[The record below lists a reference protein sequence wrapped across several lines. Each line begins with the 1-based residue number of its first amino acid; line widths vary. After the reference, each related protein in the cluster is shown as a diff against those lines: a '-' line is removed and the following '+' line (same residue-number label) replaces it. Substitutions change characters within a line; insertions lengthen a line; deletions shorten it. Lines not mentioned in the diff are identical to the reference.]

1 MDERTL
7 HIFKLIVEEYLKKGT
22 PVGSETIRQA
32 GIDLSPAS
40 IRNVMAR
47 LEDEDY
53 LYSPHTSA
61 GRQPTERG
69 LRFFVDRLMVVNTL
83 KPSEQKDIRSR
94 ISDPEQTLIPLYE
107 RASTALSG
115 LSSCIGLV
123 IAPKTDRPVQQIQ
136 CLELEQ
142 NKILAIIM
150 MQDGTIEN
158 RVTKLENHINKSDL
172 EKLTNYLNEHI
183 AGRTLSEFHAAL
195 HKSAKENQDRIQ
207 DLARTLL
214 DKNILPSMEL
224 DLEGHIFI
232 QGKSRLFE
240 DHQAQRKIDEIR
252 DLLKFLEEKKEVLG
266 IMSAL
271 QESEGVRIF
280 IGNENPILQQPTW
293 STVIK
298 GYHDQ
303 NGRVIG
309 ATGIIGPTRLNY
321 SQIVPIVDYTT
332 LIMEKMINLGPLTP

>member
-1 MDERTL
+1 
-7 HIFKLIVEEYLKKGT
+7 
-22 PVGSETIRQA
+22 
-32 GIDLSPAS
+32 
-40 IRNVMAR
+40 
-47 LEDEDY
+47 
-53 LYSPHTSA
+53 
-61 GRQPTERG
+61 
-69 LRFFVDRLMVVNTL
+69 
-83 KPSEQKDIRSR
+83 
-94 ISDPEQTLIPLYE
+94 
-107 RASTALSG
+107 
-115 LSSCIGLV
+115 
-123 IAPKTDRPVQQIQ
+123 
-136 CLELEQ
+136 
-142 NKILAIIM
+142 M

-158 RVTKLENHINKSDL
+158 RVTKLEGHINKSDL

-252 DLLKFLEEKKEVLG
+252 DLLRFLEEKKEVLG

-280 IGNENPILQQPTW
+280 IGNDNPILQQPTW